1 MLSIRSI
8 TSESKMLTDNQLK
21 QIEDKLFDAIS
32 RVDSKKP
39 NEWEALAKLTDALV
53 SIQTIQTTREIF
65 EDEEEVER
73 PVIPV
78 WYHDK

>member
-1 MLSIRSI
+1 
-8 TSESKMLTDNQLK
+8 MLTDNQLK

-39 NEWEALAKLTDALV
+39 NEWEALSRLSDSIV
-53 SIQTIQTTREIF
+53 SLQTIQTTREIF
-65 EDEEEVER
+65 EDDEESGH
-73 PVIPV
+73 PVIPI